1 MRCEPRSRAA
11 PAKRSDVRVAL
22 YVTCLVDQVW
32 PEVGH
37 ATAALLRAADCDVRF
52 DPAQTC
58 CGQPACNS
66 GYPDQGREL
75 AQRVIASFERSG
87 AEAMVAPSGSC
98 TAQVHH
104 YPELFA
110 ADDPWRGRAA
120 AVAGRT
126 FELSQ
131 FLVHQRPLARVPG
144 RFAGTVGWHDSCHGL
159 RDLGIRSEPRRLLA
173 QVPGLQLRE
182 LAHADA
188 CCGFGG
194 TFAVKYPEISVA
206 IADRKLDAIAAS
218 GIDAVAGGDVSCLLH
233 LRGRLQR
240 QRSGVRVLHLAEL
253 LTAGSEP

>member
-1 MRCEPRSRAA
+1 MPCAPRSRAA

-37 ATAALLRAADCDVRF
+37 ATAALLRAAGCDVSF
-52 DPAQTC
+52 DQDQTC

-66 GYPDQGREL
+66 GYPDHGREL
-75 AQRVIASFERSG
+75 ARRVVASFERSG
-87 AEAMVAPSGSC
+87 AAAMVAPSGSC
-98 TAQVHH
+98 AAQIHH
-104 YPELFA
+104 YPQLFA
-110 ADDPWRGRAA
+110 ADDPWRARAA
-120 AVAGRT
+120 AVAEHT

-131 FLVHQRPLARVPG
+131 FLVHRQPLARVPG

-159 RDLGIRSEPRRLLA
+159 RDLGIRDEPRRLLA
-173 QVPGLQLRE
+173 QVEGLQLRE
-182 LAHADA
+182 LPHADA

-218 GIDAVAGGDVSCLLH
+218 GVDAVAGGDVSCLLH

-240 QRSGVRVLHLAEL
+240 VGSPVRVLHLAEL
-253 LTAGSEP
+253 LAAGSPA